1 MSYDSLTLRLVAA
14 ELRDALLGGTIR
26 HIEQANP
33 TTFSLKVVRGVET
46 HWLTLSAHSVHA
58 RAHLIQRPPPG
69 QKQSYLADFL
79 TTHIH
84 RGTITAIEQLG
95 WDRIL
100 KITVQPLSDEP
111 LLPSPKALISEF
123 MGKHSNL
130 ILIDATDDRIL
141 ESLKHIDETQSRHR
155 EVLPGETYCLPPQQ
169 EKAEPR
175 ALDEAGFKAIVESLR
190 KESGQGCPSYA
201 KVTWRGLFNKIDG
214 LSPTLA
220 KEIIARA
227 EKIPLWD
234 AYQQV
239 IAYFDASNASPQLL
253 FDGTEPIAASPMP
266 LHQFSDATS
275 QTFGTVSEAL
285 CAYYDAITLK
295 EAMASERRALTQ
307 ALDKQRNLLQRKAKG
322 LQDDLARA
330 EKSEDYRIQGEL
342 LLANLHRISRG
353 QTAVALQ
360 NYYSPELETLSI
372 PLNPERSPS
381 DNAQAY
387 FKKYTKAK
395 RGRSRILQLIAEVEA
410 AVEVLQLYANQL
422 ESAETLDALQQI
434 RTAFIANGY
443 LKPRQKKKQK
453 QQGSE
458 GPFRKYT
465 SANGFQMYVGKNS
478 QSNDLLLRQI
488 AKPRDMWLHAKQIH
502 GSHVIIRNP
511 ENRQDIP
518 MPTLLQAAQLAAYYS
533 KAHHAS
539 YVPVDYT
546 WARYVV
552 KRKGNVAGY
561 VHYTHEKTLYV
572 EPALPTSKADS

>member
-1 MSYDSLTLRLVAA
+1 MSYDSLTLRLVAE
-14 ELRDALLGGTIR
+14 ELRETLLGGTFR

-33 TTFSLKVVRGVET
+33 TTFSFKVVRGVDT
-46 HWLTLSAHSVHA
+46 RWLTISAHSVHA
-58 RAHLIQRPPPG
+58 RAHLINRPPPG

-79 TTHIH
+79 TTHLR
-84 RGTITAIEQLG
+84 RGIITAIEQLG

-100 KITVQPLSDEP
+100 KITVQPVSDEP
-111 LLPSPKALISEF
+111 IQPSPKALIAEF
-123 MGKHSNL
+123 MGKHSNI
-130 ILIDATDDRIL
+130 ILIDAMDDRIL

-169 EKAEPR
+169 EKANPL
-175 ALDEAGFKAIVESLR
+175 ALDNAGFTAIVESLP
-190 KESGQGCPSYA
+190 Q
-201 KVTWRGLFNKIDG
+201 VTWRGLFNNIDG

-220 KEIIARA
+220 KEIVARA
-227 EKIPLWD
+227 EKMPPWE

-239 IAYFDASNASPQLL
+239 IAYLDAARVAPQLL
-253 FDGTEPIAASPMP
+253 LDETTPIAVSPLP
-266 LHQFSDATS
+266 LHQWPNAIC
-275 QTFGTVSEAL
+275 QTFDTMSAAL
-285 CAYYDAITLK
+285 CAYYEAITLK
-295 EAMASERRALTQ
+295 ETMASERRTLTQ
-307 ALDKQRNLLQRKAKG
+307 ALDKQQNQLQRKTKG
-322 LQDDLARA
+322 LQTDLARA

-342 LLANLHRISRG
+342 LLANLHNITRG
-353 QTAVALQ
+353 QTEATLQ
-360 NYYSPELETLSI
+360 NYYSPALETLSI
-372 PLNPERSPS
+372 PLNPEQSPS

-395 RGRSRILQLIAEVEA
+395 RGRTRILQLIAELEA
-410 AVEVLQLYANQL
+410 EEKVLQLYAAQL
-422 ESAETLDALQQI
+422 EAAATLDALQQI

-443 LKPRQKKKQK
+443 LKAHQRKKQK
-453 QQGSE
+453 QPVSE

-465 SANGFQMYVGKNS
+465 SANGFQMYVGRNS

-511 ENRQDIP
+511 ENRPDIP

-572 EPALPTSKADS
+572 EPALPSSKEDETKRNNRTR